1 MWSKYLESEGWER
14 EEFNQTLE
22 EVLEAEEF
30 ERAEFIC
37 DIDLAYTF
45 LWLDLKLS
53 DEAKEEFKDILALPI
68 AIRHVKSW
76 VGFDCPLYEHD
87 NIIFWYGG
95 SPEEERKIEKQLRRF
110 LLATAGYVSEELYE
124 KWFIEK
130 QKEKIVTIDNY
141 VLDGFKEYLESVFHY
156 EEPAEIEDTNK
167 LDLKE
172 IAQDFFDEWLE
183 QEVSEAELEEFAG
196 NFKASVIFKET
207 IKKIL
212 ESKGLVELK
221 TVEEDDDFY
230 PYWIGTGIFMKPE
243 DIDQKINDAADW
255 DEEIV
260 RGVSAYEGLE
270 TLLRHFHIPR
280 HFEENDIIVL

>member
-37 DIDLAYTF
+37 DIDLGCTF

-53 DEAKEEFKDILALPI
+53 DEAKEEFEDILALPV

-95 SPEEERKIEKQLRRF
+95 SPEEERKIEQDLRRF

-130 QKEKIVTIDNY
+130 
-141 VLDGFKEYLESVFHY
+141 
-156 EEPAEIEDTNK
+156 
-167 LDLKE
+167 
-172 IAQDFFDEWLE
+172 
-183 QEVSEAELEEFAG
+183 
-196 NFKASVIFKET
+196 
-207 IKKIL
+207 
-212 ESKGLVELK
+212 
-221 TVEEDDDFY
+221 
-230 PYWIGTGIFMKPE
+230 
-243 DIDQKINDAADW
+243 
-255 DEEIV
+255 
-260 RGVSAYEGLE
+260 
-270 TLLRHFHIPR
+270 
-280 HFEENDIIVL
+280 